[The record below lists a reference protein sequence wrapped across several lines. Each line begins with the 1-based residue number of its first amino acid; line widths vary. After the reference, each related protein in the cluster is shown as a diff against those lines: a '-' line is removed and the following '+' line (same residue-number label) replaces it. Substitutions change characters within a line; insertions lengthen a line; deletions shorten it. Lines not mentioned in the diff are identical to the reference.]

1 MSSIMALAS
10 MSKLLTIIAA
20 LQLVEKRLVDLETDV
35 SSLTPTL
42 ASQGI
47 LQGLDA
53 AGRPRT
59 QPGAGYDMSNPDLA
73 RFTAYRGRNINSGS
87 TIGERFGYPL
97 TFEPDTAWKYG
108 TGIDWVGQLVELLT
122 GQTL

>member
-10 MSKLLTIIAA
+10 MSKVLTTIAA

-53 AGRPRT
+53 AGRPR
-59 QPGAGYDMSNPDLA
+59 YDMSNPDLA
-73 RFTAYRGRNINSGS
+73 RFKAYRGRNINSGS

-108 TGIDWVGQLVELLT
+108 TGIDWVGQLLELLT